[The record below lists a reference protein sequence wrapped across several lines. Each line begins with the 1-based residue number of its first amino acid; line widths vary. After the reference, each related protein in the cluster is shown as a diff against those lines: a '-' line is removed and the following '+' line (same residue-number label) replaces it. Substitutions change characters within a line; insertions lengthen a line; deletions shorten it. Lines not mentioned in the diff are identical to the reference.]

1 MKPNGKNER
10 IKRDYFRYL
19 KEAKRQSTV
28 SVDAA
33 AAAIDRFETYN
44 KRQGFTS
51 FHIEHAIG

>member
-19 KEAKRQSTV
+19 KKAKRQSTV

-33 AAAIDRFETYN
+33 
-44 KRQGFTS
+44 G
-51 FHIEHAIG
+51 EHAPRHGC